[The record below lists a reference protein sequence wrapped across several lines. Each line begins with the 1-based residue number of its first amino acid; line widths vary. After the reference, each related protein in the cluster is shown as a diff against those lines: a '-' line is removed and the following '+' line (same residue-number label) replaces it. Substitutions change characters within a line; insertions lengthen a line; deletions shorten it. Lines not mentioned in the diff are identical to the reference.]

1 MLAHTL
7 PSLIDRLPVTRGEI
21 KEQADLSA
29 VTWFRTGGSAEILY
43 RPADI
48 EDLGAFL
55 KTLDPDIELTVLG
68 LGSNVLIR
76 DGGIPGIVIHL
87 GKVFGPIEF
96 DGNDVIVGA
105 GALDVAVSR
114 ACRDRNLGDLEFLNG
129 IPGTIG
135 GALRM
140 NAGAY
145 GKEISDI
152 LVSAQALDRS
162 GQTHEIPALDF
173 GFSYRHTDIDPS
185 WVFISARFR
194 GTPTRREDIDRKMA
208 EIGSDRRSS
217 QPVQARTGGSTFK
230 NPPGLKAWELIDQ
243 AGCRGLTVGDAKVS
257 EQHCNF
263 LTNLGNAS
271 ASDLETLGEAVRHRV
286 LENSG
291 FVLEWEIR
299 RIGVPAGGTEA

>member
-1 MLAHTL
+1 MLAHIL
-7 PSLIDRLPVTRGEI
+7 PRLIDRLPVTRGEI

-29 VTWFRTGGSAEILY
+29 ITWFRTGGRAEILY

-48 EDLGAFL
+48 EDLGALL

-76 DGGIPGIVIHL
+76 DGGVPGFVINL
-87 GKVFGPIEF
+87 GKAVGLIEF
-96 DGNDVIVGA
+96 DGNDVIAGA

-114 ACRDRNLGDLEFLNG
+114 ACRDRNLGGLEFLNG

-145 GKEISDI
+145 GREISDV
-152 LVSAQALDRS
+152 LVSAQALDLS
-162 GQTHEIPALDF
+162 GQMHEIPALDF
-173 GFSYRHTDIDPS
+173 GFSYRHTNIDPS
-185 WVFISARFR
+185 WIFVSARLR
-194 GTPTRREDIDRKMA
+194 ATPANREDIDRKMA
-208 EIGSDRRSS
+208 KIGNARRSS
-217 QPVQARTGGSTFK
+217 QPAQARTGGSTFK
-230 NPPGLKAWELIDQ
+230 NPPGRKAWELIDQ
-243 AGCRGLTVGDAKVS
+243 AGCRGLTVGDAQVS

-263 LTNLGNAS
+263 LINLGNAS
-271 ASDLETLGEAVRHRV
+271 ASDLETLGEEVRRRV
-286 LENSG
+286 EENSG

-299 RIGVPAGGTEA
+299 RIGIPAGETA